1 MRLGTFDA
9 MRGLAAIA
17 VLLYH
22 ADGVAAPAG
31 YLAVDFFFLLSGF
44 VIARTYDARFATGLS
59 LPRFAVLRLI
69 RFYPLYLLGLVI
81 GLFRCVGQII
91 LNRPDKLT
99 SSEAWVSAIF
109 AVLFLPSPATEH
121 ISPLNHP
128 GWSLFFEMAVNLVY
142 AAGVWKASL
151 RALVA
156 GTLACGVG
164 FVLLSVSHGS
174 IAMGFTWATLLGGAT
189 RVGFAFGL
197 GAIISRV
204 HSHRISPSWR
214 ALVAPLVLV
223 FLLEMPIAPE
233 HRVIHELLVA
243 GMLAPLLLWMGAS
256 YNPPAPLRAVS
267 SALGDLSYAVYA
279 IHFPLLWM
287 FGYAARKAGWS
298 ESVWVPACVVVILVL
313 AWISDRAWDRPIRA
327 WLSRLLSRDSPARL
341 PAVASDA

>member
-17 VLLYH
+17 VLVYH
-22 ADGVAAPAG
+22 ADSNYAPAG

-44 VIARTYDARFATGLS
+44 VIARTYDARFAAGLT

-69 RFYPLYLLGLVI
+69 RFYPLYLLGLLI
-81 GLFRCVGQII
+81 GLFRCIGQVV

-99 SSEAWVSAIF
+99 SAEAGISAIF
-109 AVLFLPSPATEH
+109 AVLFLPSPATAH

-142 AAGVWKASL
+142 ATGVWKAGL
-151 RALVA
+151 RTLVA
-156 GTLACGVG
+156 GTLACGVA

-174 IAMGFTWATLLGGAT
+174 IAMGFTWTTLLGGAA

-197 GAIISRV
+197 GAIISRL
-204 HSHRISPSWR
+204 HSHRVSSSWR
-214 ALVAPLVLV
+214 ALVVPLLLV
-223 FLLEMPIAPE
+223 FVLEFPIAPA

-243 GMLAPLLLWMGAS
+243 GLLAPLLLWMGAS
-256 YNPPAPLRAVS
+256 YNPPAPLRAIS
-267 SALGDLSYAVYA
+267 SVLGDLSYAIYA

-287 FGYAARKAGWS
+287 FGYAARKAGLS
-298 ESVWVPACVVVILVL
+298 ESVWVPACVALILVL

-327 WLSRLLSRDSPARL
+327 WLSRLLSRDPSARL
-341 PAVASDA
+341 PSAASGA